1 MVELEDVES
10 ISPPQEQT
18 SEVHL
23 HVEQFSQ
30 KINQQFSHTHK
41 EIIIT
46 VTDLA
51 DDLLYKQSC
60 KKYLHV
66 TSNQVGKGEKKNQ
79 DGTNAPGRNL

>member
-1 MVELEDVES
+1 MW
-10 ISPPQEQT
+10 SPFTLQEQT

-41 EIIIT
+41 EIIT

-66 TSNQVGKGEKKNQ
+66 TSNQVGKGKKKKKNQ
-79 DGTNAPGRNL
+79 DGTNAPGINL